1 MSMQQPL
8 VLVVDDEPAVRDV
21 VCEKL
26 GHHSFKAI
34 SAANGKEAFKL
45 IEEASPDLILLD
57 LRLPD
62 IDGMTICQQIRRKSR
77 VPIIMLT
84 AMGEEVNRIV
94 GLELGADEYITK
106 PCSLDEL
113 VARVKAVLRR
123 SGPGVGLPETEG
135 KLKVGGLEIN
145 AEAAEVVVDGATISL
160 TKTEFTLLKTLA
172 ERPGKVFSREELLR
186 AVWGYD
192 QYDTHLVEVHVA
204 NLRGKIERD
213 PRRPERV
220 RTVRAFGY
228 KLCAV

>member
-1 MSMQQPL
+1 MQQPL
-8 VLVVDDEPAVRDV
+8 VLVVDDEPAVREV

-77 VPIIMLT
+77 IPIIMLT

-94 GLELGADEYITK
+94 GLELGADDYITK

-123 SGPGVGLPETEG
+123 SGPGMGLPESDG
-135 KLKVGGLEIN
+135 RIKCGGLEIN
-145 AEAAEVVVDGATISL
+145 LEAAEVTVDGTAVML

-204 NLRGKIERD
+204 NLRGKVEKD

-228 KLCAV
+228 KLCAI

>member
-1 MSMQQPL
+1 MAAEHPL
-8 VLVVDDEPAVRDV
+8 VLVVDDEPAVREV

-26 GHHSFKAI
+26 EHHNFKAI
-34 SAANGKEAFKL
+34 GAANGKEAFNL
-45 IEEASPDLILLD
+45 IEEASPDLVLLD

-77 VPIIMLT
+77 IPIIMLT

-94 GLELGADEYITK
+94 GLELGADDYITK

-123 SGPGVGLPETEG
+123 SGSTMGLPETGE
-135 KLKVGGLEIN
+135 KIKVGGVEIDT
-145 AEAAEVVVDGATISL
+145 EAAEVTVEGVPAAL

-172 ERPGKVFSREELLR
+172 DKPGKVFSREELLR

-192 QYDTHLVEVHVA
+192 QYDTHLVEVHIA
-204 NLRGKIERD
+204 NLRAKVERD
-213 PRRPERV
+213 PRKPERV

>member
-1 MSMQQPL
+1 MQQPL
-8 VLVVDDEPAVRDV
+8 VLVVDDEPAVREV

-26 GHHSFKAI
+26 SHHSFRAI

-45 IEEASPDLILLD
+45 IEEANPDLILLD

-77 VPIIMLT
+77 IPIIMLT

-94 GLELGADEYITK
+94 GLELGADDYITK

-135 KLKVGGLEIN
+135 RIKVGGLEIN
-145 AEAAEVVVDGATISL
+145 AEAAEVLVDGQPVLL

-204 NLRGKIERD
+204 NLRSKVEKD

>member
-1 MSMQQPL
+1 MGAEQPL
-8 VLVVDDEPAVRDV
+8 ILVVDDEPAVREV

-26 GHHSFKAI
+26 AHHNFRAI
-34 SAANGKEAFKL
+34 GAASGKEAFKL
-45 IEEASPDLILLD
+45 VDEATPDLVLLD

-77 VPIIMLT
+77 IPIIMLT

-94 GLELGADEYITK
+94 GLELGADDYITK

-113 VARVKAVLRR
+113 VARIRAVLRR
-123 SGPGVGLPETEG
+123 SSAGSGLPEGGER
-135 KLKVGGLEIN
+135 LKVGGLEIDL
-145 AEAAEVVVDGATISL
+145 EAAEVIVDGQPANL

-204 NLRGKIERD
+204 NLRAKVERN
-213 PRRPERV
+213 PRKPERV

-228 KLCAV
+228 KLCAI